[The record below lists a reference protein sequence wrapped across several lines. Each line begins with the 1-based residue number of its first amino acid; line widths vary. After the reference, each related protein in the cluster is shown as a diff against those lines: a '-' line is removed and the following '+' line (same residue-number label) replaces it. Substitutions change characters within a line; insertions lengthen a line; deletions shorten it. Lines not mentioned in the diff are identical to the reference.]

1 MLADLLHSCGGGGDG
16 GGAANY
22 FSSFL
27 CVRAEFHSA
36 L

>member
-1 MLADLLHSCGGGGDG
+1 MLADLLHSCGGGGD

-27 CVRAEFHSA
+27 CVRAEFH
-36 L
+36 